1 MYAHLSHTQFVLL
14 TPVMQKSP
22 KYISN
27 KMVCHCQIY
36 SDFSH
41 KVTTLPKLHFN
52 MSSIYS
58 TQRKSKVWGMNSAL
72 LCLLCP
78 MKVVHHSK
86 RLWQSFS
93 KINFVLKDFLLLLC
107 QSVGK
112 PANSERQTRGKRLML
127 RKSVNS
133 CSVTFVKESKGSIFI
148 HVPIIELNKNYSW
161 FLLHKRLHVFCSWWI

>member
-1 MYAHLSHTQFVLL
+1 MQFIMWWPVTLVHSSFRLWEWISVYAHLSHTQFVLL

-22 KYISN
+22 KYMSN

-86 RLWQSFS
+86 RLWQSFF
-93 KINFVLKDFLLLLC
+93 KINFFLKDFLLLLC

-112 PANSERQTRGKRLML
+112 PANSERQTRLMY
-127 RKSVNS
+127 VQEAN
-133 CSVTFVKESKGSIFI
+133 V
-148 HVPIIELNKNYSW
+148 
-161 FLLHKRLHVFCSWWI
+161 

>member
-1 MYAHLSHTQFVLL
+1 MLINMNKMWYNAVHNVMTSNVSPLILQTLGMDSVYAHLSHTQFVLL

-22 KYISN
+22 KYMSN

-93 KINFVLKDFLLLLC
+93 KINFFLKDFLLLLC

-112 PANSERQTRGKRLML
+112 PANSERQTRLMY
-127 RKSVNS
+127 VQEAN
-133 CSVTFVKESKGSIFI
+133 V
-148 HVPIIELNKNYSW
+148 
-161 FLLHKRLHVFCSWWI
+161 